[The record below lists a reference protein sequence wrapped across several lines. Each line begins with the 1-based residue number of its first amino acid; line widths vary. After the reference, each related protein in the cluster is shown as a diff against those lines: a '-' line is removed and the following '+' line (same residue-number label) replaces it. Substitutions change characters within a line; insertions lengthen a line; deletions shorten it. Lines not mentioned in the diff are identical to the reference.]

1 MLFRSYNM
9 NWLSRRIIKK
19 KLLIDTVTLVNLVS
33 DTRTIPEFIGIECR
47 PGPIA
52 EALDEVLQN
61 PGAQKEAMRL
71 TMERLGQGGEPP
83 GLRAAKAVLAR
94 L

>member
-1 MLFRSYNM
+1 M
-9 NWLSRRIIKK
+9 
-19 KLLIDTVTLVNLVS
+19 TLVNLVS
-33 DTRTIPEFIGIECR
+33 DTRTIPEFIGSECR

-52 EALDEVLQN
+52 GALNEVLQN

-83 GLRAAKAVLAR
+83 GLRAAKAILAR